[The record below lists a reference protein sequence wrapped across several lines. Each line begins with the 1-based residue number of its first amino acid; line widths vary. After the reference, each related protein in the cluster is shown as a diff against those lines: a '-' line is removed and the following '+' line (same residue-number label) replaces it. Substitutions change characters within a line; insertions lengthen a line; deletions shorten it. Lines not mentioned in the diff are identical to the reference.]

1 MINTFVV
8 FIKILMNYINQIKE
22 IKLIKSCVGIHLE
35 LLISCRFT

>member
-22 IKLIKSCVGIHLE
+22 IRLIKSCVDIHLE